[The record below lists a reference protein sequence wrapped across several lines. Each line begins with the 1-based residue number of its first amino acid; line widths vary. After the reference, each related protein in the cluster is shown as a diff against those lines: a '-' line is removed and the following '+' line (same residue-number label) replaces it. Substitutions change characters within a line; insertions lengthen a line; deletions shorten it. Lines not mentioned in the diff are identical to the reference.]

1 MDTNLVQEIV
11 HKPNRKKMKFTTALS
26 VFVLWSLVTVTAQNK
41 LTPETALQGYLNNG
55 DQMFRWE
62 VKESYPLGATTA
74 YSLLVT
80 SQQWHEYIWTHQLT
94 ILVPSVNQYDGALLF
109 ITGGSNSKGLPNWN
123 GKDDKFLHALAAVAE
138 KNRGIVALLRQTPNQ
153 PLAGDL
159 TEDALIS
166 YTLHKFKEDGDYS
179 WPLLFPM
186 VKSAVRAMDAV
197 QEFSAAVLKH
207 KVNRFVVS
215 GASKRGWTTW
225 LTGASD
231 PRVVAIAPMV
241 IDILNMPVNLDY
253 QVEMWKDYS
262 VQIQD
267 YVNLGIPQTA
277 RTEKG
282 EAITTMV
289 DPYAYRKK
297 LTMPKMIFMGTNDE
311 YWTVDAIKHYIDSI
325 PGQNIIHYV
334 PNVGH
339 SLGDKRQALA
349 GLSAFFGHTLAGRP
363 YPGVN
368 WNLTHDKKGIIL
380 KVEGT
385 SDVLVDA
392 ILWTTD
398 SEDTDFRDETWQGR
412 SVALKQRKRKLITAE
427 QLWPRQGYR
436 AFYLDLKYKDPNG
449 GEYTEST
456 RMFVADGDEVFL
468 R

>member
-1 MDTNLVQEIV
+1 
-11 HKPNRKKMKFTTALS
+11 MKLTFKLPTL
-26 VFVLWSLVTVTAQNK
+26 SLVLLCICLGVSAQNK

-55 DQMFRWE
+55 DNTYRWE
-62 VKESYPLGATTA
+62 VKESYDIGSGKA
-74 YSLLVT
+74 YSLLLT

-94 ILVPSVNQYDGALLF
+94 VLVPAQNKYDGALLF
-109 ITGGSNSKGLPNWN
+109 ITGGSNSKGFPNWN
-123 GKDDKFLHALAAVAE
+123 GKDDKFIHAMGAIAE
-138 KNRGIVALLRQTPNQ
+138 KNHAIVAVLRQTPNQ
-153 PLAGDL
+153 PLVGDL

-197 QEFSAAVLKH
+197 QEFSSSVLKH
-207 KVNRFVVS
+207 TLNRFVVS

-231 PRVVAIAPMV
+231 PRVAAIAPMV

-289 DPYAYRKK
+289 DPYSYRRK

-325 PGQNIIHYV
+325 PGQNLIHYV

-339 SLGDKRQALA
+339 SLGDKQQALA
-349 GLSAFFGHTLAGRP
+349 GLSAFFGHTVAKRP
-363 YPGVN
+363 YPVVDWSLAQGKHGV
-368 WNLTHDKKGIIL
+368 TL
-380 KVEGT
+380 KINGT
-385 SDVLVDA
+385 ADALVDA
-392 ILWTTD
+392 ILWTTH
-398 SEDTDFRDETWQGR
+398 SEDTDFRDETWQGK
-412 SVALKQRKRKLITAE
+412 SVGLKKKKREIIIAE
-427 QLWPRQGYR
+427 QPWPQQGYQ
-436 AFYLDLKYKDPNG
+436 AFYIDLKYKDPNG